1 MKNESE
7 SRVSLDNLSINKAT
21 GPLVTNYK
29 QLVCCFVKQML
40 FDVVIPGQKMFTED
54 KKQNLRNQILFYQ
67 QGFARNMNDEQAY
80 SELIML
86 TTSSPHFIE
95 LHKRTCFSL
104 IGQNQEIE
112 AQVNKEL
119 NRSISSIET
128 FCGNIKLIDKN
139 IIVNWSTNRQKLY
152 SKTIIDI
159 IMRGLLLSYILE
171 IIIRSSLKQDF
182 TFNFSITIEYNQ
194 CCLEKEIQPIFK
206 INDQTTQYEFKF
218 YKQ

>member
-7 SRVSLDNLSINKAT
+7 SRVSIDNLSINKAT
-21 GPLVTNYK
+21 APQVTNYK

-80 SELIML
+80 SELILL
-86 TTSSPHFIE
+86 TTSSPQFIE
-95 LHKRTCFSL
+95 MLKMTCYSL

-112 AQVNKEL
+112 AQINKEL

-128 FCGNIKLIDKN
+128 FCGNIKMIEKT
-139 IIVNWSTNRQKLY
+139 ITINWSTNRQKLY

-194 CCLEKEIQPIFK
+194 CCLEKEVQPVFK
-206 INDQTTQYEFKF
+206 IRDQTTEYEFKF
-218 YKQ
+218 YKL

>member
-7 SRVSLDNLSINKAT
+7 SRVSIDNLSINKAT
-21 GPLVTNYK
+21 APLVTNYK
-29 QLVCCFVKQML
+29 QLVCCLVKQML
-40 FDVVIPGQKMFTED
+40 FDLVIPGQKMFTED

-80 SELIML
+80 SELIL
-86 TTSSPHFIE
+86 LSTSSPQFIE
-95 LHKRTCFSL
+95 LLKMTCFSL

-128 FCGNIKLIDKN
+128 FSGNIKMIEKN
-139 IIVNWSTNRQKLY
+139 VTVNWSTNKQKLY
-152 SKTIIDI
+152 SKTVIDI
-159 IMRGLLLSYILE
+159 IMRGFLLSYILE

-194 CCLEKEIQPIFK
+194 CCLEKEVQPSFM
-206 INDQTTQYEFKF
+206 INDQTTIYEFKF